1 MKQFMGC
8 GIILGGVVLCITL
21 VGSFVLAGER
31 DISGIYAH
39 AGSGVDFAISVVLT
53 DPDGR
58 RAGLASVPPDMSVP
72 EPIPGTITDIPG
84 SSVGFDAIDNHA
96 TGQKSPGTL
105 GVNVNHPVDGI
116 YLLEIKG
123 TKVTKF
129 SAGIDT
135 NTRDGKAIGM
145 DFNGVTDDNH
155 IASYQITYSSNSENP
170 TVVVRLASLKSI
182 QQELDLAFKV
192 DWIKNAGLKNSLL
205 KKLENAEAAQNRGD
219 STAAENM
226 LNAFLNEIK
235 AQAGKGI
242 DPDAVEMFEQE
253 AQYILGHM

>member
-1 MKQFMGC
+1 MKKFIGC

-31 DISGIYAH
+31 DISGIYVH

-58 RAGLASVPPDMSVP
+58 RSGLASVPLDMNVP
-72 EPIPGTITDIPG
+72 EPIPGTISEIPN
-84 SSVGFDAIDNHA
+84 SSVGYDAIENRS
-96 TGQKSPGTL
+96 GEKSPGTL
-105 GVNVNHPVDGI
+105 GMNVNHPADGN
-116 YLLEIKG
+116 YLLEITG
-123 TKVTKF
+123 TKLTKY
-129 SAGIDT
+129 SAGI
-135 NTRDGKAIGM
+135 NTYAKDGPISGM
-145 DFNGVTDDNH
+145 DFNGVTDENVTS
-155 IASYQITYSSNSENP
+155 SYRITYHSGSEDP
-170 TVVVRLASLKSI
+170 STIVRMASFESI
-182 QQELDLAFKV
+182 QKELDLSFKV

-205 KKLENAEAAQNRGD
+205 KKLQNAEAAQNRGD
-219 STAAENM
+219 STAAENK

-253 AQYILGHM
+253 AQYILDHL